1 MDTKH
6 ICYLLIGIIGFSCT
20 DVKREIKN
28 DYVLEVLPDKCF
40 ELDDYTVQNCY
51 CLQYIPRNDWFCF
64 SNTPD
69 NSITINDFKTG
80 KLIKKIHFSKE
91 GNNGVGSVSSF
102 YLADTLVY
110 LHHHW
115 NRKVYITDTTAKV
128 VNKISIDLEKFIAKG
143 ITPPSILPQI
153 SSPIQIAKNKL
164 ILMGYQIP
172 TEKEIENKENMP
184 STVLYNFAK
193 QDFELTNGY
202 PLLYQ
207 KGAWGNN
214 LRIVDY
220 TLNDKQEMVV
230 SFPASD
236 SIFVNDLEGN
246 IHSYYAGVPDGN
258 HIKPIYSSRS
268 PKYYSQNEEL
278 KHYMSNTVYGG
289 IFYDP
294 IQEIY
299 YRFVTLPTE
308 INQDE
313 KENPYNKKLQILIL
327 DKSYQTVGLIDLPHY
342 VYWTNS
348 IFLSKEGLHIQVP
361 SDNDDIMRFKTFKV
375 RRIQA

>member
-28 DYVLEVLPDKCF
+28 DYVLEVLPEKCF

-51 CLQYIPRNDWFCF
+51 CLQYIPQNDWFCF

-164 ILMGYQIP
+164 NAAISNVNEYSAGKSHQSP
-172 TEKEIENKENMP
+172 TKIKL
-184 STVLYNFAK
+184 SARLVI
-193 QDFELTNGY
+193 G
-202 PLLYQ
+202 
-207 KGAWGNN
+207 
-214 LRIVDY
+214 
-220 TLNDKQEMVV
+220 
-230 SFPASD
+230 PASAILT
-236 SIFVNDLEGN
+236 S
-246 IHSYYAGVPDGN
+246 SYGKN
-258 HIKPIYSSRS
+258 
-268 PKYYSQNEEL
+268 
-278 KHYMSNTVYGG
+278 
-289 IFYDP
+289 F
-294 IQEIY
+294 
-299 YRFVTLPTE
+299 
-308 INQDE
+308 
-313 KENPYNKKLQILIL
+313 
-327 DKSYQTVGLIDLPHY
+327 
-342 VYWTNS
+342 
-348 IFLSKEGLHIQVP
+348 P
-361 SDNDDIMRFKTFKV
+361 SL
-375 RRIQA
+375 